1 MSDALDAS
9 ARETELAP
17 LLASGWTLT
26 EGRDAIEKTFA
37 FKDFNEA
44 FGWMTR
50 AAIWAE
56 KLNHHPEWCN
66 TYNRV
71 TVLLTSHDIDGL
83 SMRDVKLARRM
94 DALAGAAPG

>member
-1 MSDALDAS
+1 MSDALDRG
-9 ARETELAP
+9 ARESELAP
-17 LLASGWTLT
+17 LLENGWHMA
-26 EGRDAIEKTFA
+26 EGRDAIEKSFA
-37 FKDFNEA
+37 FRDFTEA

-94 DALAGAAPG
+94 DALASDSSA